1 MDRTLHFF
9 HYQKAT
15 LHYSMIGNGPKALFC
30 FHGFGFTGTLFY
42 PLESVIPSEYTIYNF
57 DLFFHG
63 KSTWD
68 YGDTPIEEAFWAELI
83 SAFCTENNIP
93 KFSLI
98 AYSIGARPVWA
109 LTNKLPSK
117 ITEII
122 AIAPDGI
129 TNSFWYNIATRT
141 NFTRLLFKKLLS
153 NKIYITTFLNF
164 GLFLRIMPAVTVR
177 FAKSQLRT
185 NEQRNRVYLT
195 WVTFRKLKS
204 NHTIL
209 SENINKFTIPITIYL
224 GQYDKIIKYK
234 MVKPLAEKIKT
245 INIITLAAGH
255 LNLLKKVFETIQFK
269 K

>member
-42 PLESVIPSEYTIYNF
+42 PLETIIPAEYTIYNF

-68 YGDTPIEEAFWAELI
+68 YGDTPIEETFWAELI
-83 SAFCTENNIP
+83 SAFCTENKIQ

-98 AYSIGARPVWA
+98 AYSIGARPVWS
-109 LTNKLPSK
+109 LMNKLPNK

-129 TNSFWYNIATRT
+129 TNSFWYTLATGT
-141 NFTRLLFKKLLS
+141 KLTRLLFKKLLT
-153 NKIYITTFLNF
+153 NKIYITTFLNI
-164 GLFLRIMPAVTVR
+164 GMYLKIMPAVTVR

-185 NEQRNRVYLT
+185 KEQRERVYLT

-204 NHTIL
+204 DNSL
-209 SENINKFTIPITIYL
+209 LAKNSNKLPFPITIYL

-245 INIITLAAGH
+245 II
-255 LNLLKKVFETIQFK
+255 KKYSYFIA
-269 K
+269 